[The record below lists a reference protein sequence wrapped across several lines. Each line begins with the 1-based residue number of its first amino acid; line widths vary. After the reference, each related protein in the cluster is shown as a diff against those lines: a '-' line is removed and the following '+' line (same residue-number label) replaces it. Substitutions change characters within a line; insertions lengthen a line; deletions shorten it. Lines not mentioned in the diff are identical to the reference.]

1 MKVFMMQLMRQ
12 IQSILIYFFSI
23 SSLHFIFK
31 IVMNTSSE
39 ENNKEIIVYCKN
51 PAPPSITTTTND
63 LIIPNK
69 QQNIMKI
76 EYDDCKTN

>member
-1 MKVFMMQLMRQ
+1 
-12 IQSILIYFFSI
+12 
-23 SSLHFIFK
+23 
-31 IVMNTSSE
+31 MNTTTG
-39 ENNKEIIVYCKN
+39 ENKKEIIVVNCIN
-51 PAPPSITTTTND
+51 PTPPSITTND